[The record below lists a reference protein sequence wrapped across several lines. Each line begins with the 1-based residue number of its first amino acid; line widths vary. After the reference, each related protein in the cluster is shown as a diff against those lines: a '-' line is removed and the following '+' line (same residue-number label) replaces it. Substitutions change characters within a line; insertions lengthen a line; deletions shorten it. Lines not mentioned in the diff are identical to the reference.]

1 MMKLPLLTLAL
12 SLPGLAS
19 ADSIMFS
26 VQGMRSGEGTLAYQL
41 CQADEFEA
49 ALNSD
54 GPCAIE
60 GAIEAQPEV
69 TQFGLTLEGG
79 TYAVI
84 LRHDE
89 NRDGTTR
96 GLGLSNNPDQ
106 ATNPLRFADVAIEIE
121 GRMGADIQLTYI
133 D

>member
-49 ALNSD
+49 AL
-54 GPCAIE
+54 
-60 GAIEAQPEV
+60 
-69 TQFGLTLEGG
+69 
-79 TYAVI
+79 
-84 LRHDE
+84 
-89 NRDGTTR
+89 
-96 GLGLSNNPDQ
+96 LS
-106 ATNPLRFADVAIEIE
+106 LIHI
-121 GRMGADIQLTYI
+121 
-133 D
+133 